1 MESDCPGNCR
11 IHITRKLKTIK
22 FQKNS
27 SFSVELLNGVY
38 RITSR
43 LNRKRVI
50 IMMRTA
56 ELEEVRRAA
65 EGDDSALAA
74 LLQRHYSFVYKYLV
88 KVTMDPNL
96 AEEIVQDTMI
106 RCMEN
111 IRRYDGTSA
120 FSSWMV
126 TIGTRIYIDRI
137 RRKKREQS
145 WLDLIRH
152 QAIRRFRWQLESR
165 NEEWTDVMD
174 AMTRLTPEH
183 RVTVLLKHYYGYSY
197 DEIGDMLGIP
207 AGTAKSRTA
216 YGLRQL
222 RKELE

>member
-11 IHITRKLKTIK
+11 MHLIIFTKIE
-22 FQKNS
+22 S
-27 SFSVELLNGVY
+27 SIERFGGAC
-38 RITSR
+38 RITLRLSR
-43 LNRKRVI
+43 KWVI
-50 IMMRTA
+50 IMMKTA

-96 AEEIVQDTMI
+96 AEEIVQDTMV

-111 IRRYDGTSA
+111 IRRYDGRSA
-120 FSSWMV
+120 FSSWMI
-126 TIGTRIYIDRI
+126 TIATRIYIDRT
-137 RRKKREQS
+137 RRRKREQN
-145 WLDLIRH
+145 WLELIRH

-183 RVTVLLKHYYGYSY
+183 RIAVLLKHYYGYGY
-197 DEIGDMLGIP
+197 EEIGEMLGIP

>member
-1 MESDCPGNCR
+1 M
-11 IHITRKLKTIK
+11 K
-22 FQKNS
+22 
-27 SFSVELLNGVY
+27 
-38 RITSR
+38 
-43 LNRKRVI
+43 
-50 IMMRTA
+50 TA

-96 AEEIVQDTMI
+96 AEEIVQDTMV

-111 IRRYDGTSA
+111 IRRYDGRSA
-120 FSSWMV
+120 FSSWMI
-126 TIGTRIYIDRI
+126 TIATRIYIDRT
-137 RRKKREQS
+137 RRRKREQN
-145 WLDLIRH
+145 WLELIRH

-183 RVTVLLKHYYGYSY
+183 RIGVLLKHYYGYGY
-197 DEIGDMLGIP
+197 EEIGEMLGIP

>member
-1 MESDCPGNCR
+1 M
-11 IHITRKLKTIK
+11 
-22 FQKNS
+22 
-27 SFSVELLNGVY
+27 
-38 RITSR
+38 
-43 LNRKRVI
+43 I

-65 EGDDSALAA
+65 EGDDSALAS

-120 FSSWMV
+120 FSSWMI

>member
-1 MESDCPGNCR
+1 M
-11 IHITRKLKTIK
+11 
-22 FQKNS
+22 
-27 SFSVELLNGVY
+27 
-38 RITSR
+38 
-43 LNRKRVI
+43 I

-120 FSSWMV
+120 FSSWMI

-137 RRKKREQS
+137 RRKRG
-145 WLDLIRH
+145 
-152 QAIRRFRWQLESR
+152 SR
-165 NEEWTDVMD
+165 
-174 AMTRLTPEH
+174 AGLT
-183 RVTVLLKHYYGYSY
+183 
-197 DEIGDMLGIP
+197 
-207 AGTAKSRTA
+207 
-216 YGLRQL
+216 
-222 RKELE
+222 

>member
-1 MESDCPGNCR
+1 M
-11 IHITRKLKTIK
+11 K
-22 FQKNS
+22 
-27 SFSVELLNGVY
+27 
-38 RITSR
+38 
-43 LNRKRVI
+43 
-50 IMMRTA
+50 TA

-96 AEEIVQDTMI
+96 AEEIVQDTMV

-111 IRRYDGTSA
+111 IRRYDGRSA
-120 FSSWMV
+120 FSSWMI
-126 TIGTRIYIDRI
+126 TIATRIYIDRT
-137 RRKKREQS
+137 RRRKREQN
-145 WLDLIRH
+145 WLELIRH

-183 RVTVLLKHYYGYSY
+183 RIAVLLKHYYGYGY
-197 DEIGDMLGIP
+197 EEIGEMLGIP